1 MANNTTGFT
10 RNLVDAFGRVIPW
23 GIMLIVI
30 IGVSS
35 TLLYTI
41 TVKST
46 VAKLE
51 DTMIKVKNATI
62 DNEELLQKIRR
73 NVREG
78 IEYSADTAISKTQD
92 ALSPKSEFAQMLRK
106 NLRESVDFALT
117 QTIEKA
123 KGSLDIKD
131 PFVQTLRRNAKEAIE
146 YTLIQIDDNLI
157 APYNQEVAREVAT
170 EVAIE

>member
-23 GIMLIVI
+23 GIMLIVVI
-30 IGVSS
+30 CVSS

-51 DTMIKVKNATI
+51 DTMIKIKSATI
-62 DNEELLQKIRR
+62 DNDELVQKIRR

-78 IEYSADTAISKTQD
+78 IEYTADTAISKSQD
-92 ALSPKSEFAQMLRK
+92 ALSPKSEFAQ
-106 NLRESVDFALT
+106 A
-117 QTIEKA
+117 
-123 KGSLDIKD
+123 
-131 PFVQTLRRNAKEAIE
+131 LRRNAKEAIE
-146 YTLIQIDDNLI
+146 FTVIQIDDNLI
-157 APYNQEVAREVAT
+157 APYNK